1 MNDKQCKKIIDEIFM
16 EIFEQ
21 NNLMSLEEIL
31 SEFAFD
37 IRLPNKVIDAV
48 DGKETWASS
57 INSNKYIRQ
66 ENMIKY
72 DNYKGW
78 MRQQKDVSSLEEILK
93 LWSKIN
99 YTTTERNYD
108 SINVSKSD
116 TIYNCENVYRSQD
129 CRNCKNVIFTD
140 GCADSEYILACQRS
154 SNLSYCIR
162 VDDSNNCSNSYSV
175 VCSSKISNSFFIQDA
190 NSLHEC
196 IFCSHISNRRF
207 CIANMQ
213 FSREEYMTIKA
224 EIIKWINSQFNLNIN
239 N

>member
-1 MNDKQCKKIIDEIFM
+1 MNDKQCKQVLDEIFM
-16 EIFEQ
+16 GIFEQ
-21 NNLMSLEEIL
+21 KCLLSIDEVL

-37 IRLPNKVIDAV
+37 IKLPNKVIDAV

-78 MRQQKDVSSLEEILK
+78 IRPKKEIESLDEILK
-93 LWSKIN
+93 IWDKIN

-108 SINVSKSD
+108 SINVSKCD
-116 TIYNCENVYRSQD
+116 TVCESENVYRSQD
-129 CRNCKNVIFTD
+129 CRKCKNTIFTD
-140 GCADSEYILACQRS
+140 GSADCEYILACQRS
-154 SNLSYCIR
+154 ANLSYCIR
-162 VDDSNNCSNSYSV
+162 VDDSNSCSNSYNV
-175 VCSSKISNSFFIQDA
+175 ICSNKISNSFFIQDA
-190 NSLHEC
+190 NSLYEC
-196 IFCSHISNRRF
+196 MFCSHIQNRRY

-213 FSREEYMTIKA
+213 FDREEYMSIKS
-224 EIIKWINSQFNLNIN
+224 EVVKWIVSQFLNN

>member
-1 MNDKQCKKIIDEIFM
+1 MNDKQCKTVIDEIFM

-21 NNLMSLEEIL
+21 KCLLDIEKVL

-48 DGKETWASS
+48 TGNETWASS
-57 INSNKYIRQ
+57 INSNKYISQ
-66 ENMIKY
+66 ENMRKY

-78 MRQQKDVSSLEEILK
+78 MRPKKELKSIDDILK
-93 LWSKIN
+93 LWNNVN

-129 CRNCKNVIFTD
+129 CRKCQNVVFTD
-140 GCADSEYILACQRS
+140 GCGDSQYIIACQRS
-154 SNLSYCIR
+154 SNCSYCIR
-162 VDDSNNCSNSYSV
+162 VDDSSNCSNSYSV
-175 VCSSKISNSFFIQDA
+175 ICSSKISNSFFIQDC

-196 IFCSHISNRRF
+196 MFCSHIANRRY

-213 FSREEYMTIKA
+213 FEKEEYMSIKGS
-224 EIIKWINSQFNLNIN
+224 IINWIICQFKKSN
-239 N
+239 